1 MARVTTGTACVP
13 QRIPGGC
20 DPMSSSLHPYVQCA
34 PSCNP
39 VRPRLQPLT
48 LTLGAPGTY
57 QARTRHGV
65 RVRSESFPGYH
76 PSPLTPH
83 PSPLTPHPS
92 PLTRSPRV
100 APPQPAHCP
109 QARCVDASGDVVRRA
124 PRSPSRRSRR
134 TQRERRGAGGGG
146 GGARDRGDGGGHSGA
161 RLAVVRV

>member
-1 MARVTTGTACVP
+1 
-13 QRIPGGC
+13 
-20 DPMSSSLHPYVQCA
+20 MSSSLHPYVQCA

-48 LTLGAPGTY
+48 LTLGALGT
-57 QARTRHGV
+57 ACGFV
-65 RVRSESFPGYH
+65 RRASLVI
-76 PSPLTPH
+76 TPH
-83 PSPLTPHPS
+83 PSHAP
-92 PLTRSPRV
+92 PRV

>member
-1 MARVTTGTACVP
+1 
-13 QRIPGGC
+13 
-20 DPMSSSLHPYVQCA
+20 MSSSLHPYVQCA

-48 LTLGAPGTY
+48 LTLGALGTY

-76 PSPLTPH
+76 PSPLT
-83 PSPLTPHPS
+83 
-92 PLTRSPRV
+92 RSPRV
-100 APPQPAHCP
+100 APPHPAHCP